1 MKHTSLQI
9 IRDEHASLAAM
20 LQSMRM
26 MVDRGPAD
34 NAENFF
40 DVMRAMLFYID
51 EFPERLHH
59 PKESNLL
66 FPRVAKA
73 VPHVMGTVDRLE
85 RDHMH
90 SEKSVRDVQHLLLSW
105 ELLGDSR
112 RQAFTD
118 AFKQYVDAYLEHMR
132 LEEEVIL
139 PEAEKGADRGRLER
153 TGRRVRDQLRS
164 ADRQVPARPGLRP
177 PVHAHRDAR
186 AGADRPGQL
195 AACAQS
201 ASVG

>member
-139 PEAEKGADRGRLER
+139 PEAEKVLTEADWKNWTPRSRP
-153 TGRRVRDQLRS
+153 TAQRRVVGVALFAAAVEGGAVGLVER
-164 ADRQVPARPGLRP
+164 AAARRRAPG
-177 PVHAHRDAR
+177 
-186 AGADRPGQL
+186 PGWR
-195 AACAQS
+195 
-201 ASVG
+201 